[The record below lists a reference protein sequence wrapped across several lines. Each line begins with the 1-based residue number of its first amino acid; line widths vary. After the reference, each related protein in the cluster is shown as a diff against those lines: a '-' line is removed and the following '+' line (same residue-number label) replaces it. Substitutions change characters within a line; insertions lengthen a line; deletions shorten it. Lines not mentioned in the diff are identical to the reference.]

1 MRSPEILPHRRTRLF
16 RLLLRAVNEER
27 GISLILALLTLII
40 LGTLGSSVAIYT
52 TGHLHASYRDQAAAN
67 AYQLAEAG
75 VNDAISVISAA
86 ANSNPPTIKTL
97 TTIQPTTVY
106 YRQYDGSVVYSGTS
120 SYANNVISWTITS
133 TGVAGNASQLR
144 KRTLQKS
151 VTVRGINVGSDGSSW
166 SRFYQDA
173 LTPCLTIDNDVF
185 VTNVATRGCLT
196 ILDMGGIT
204 GANTTVDVGQTV
216 TITGPVTTGSVKSPS
231 AATGWTNPSNVYSS
245 NSVYATNVISAASN
259 GLNEDTTGFNV
270 GVPATAKILGIA
282 VSVQKMASA
291 CCNAVQTIT
300 TSGNPTGGTFKISA
314 TPPGGSATASASI
327 AYNASA
333 ATVQSA
339 LVTIFGSGNIV
350 CTGGSLPTAIVC
362 TFQGSDA
369 NKAVTLMSQY
379 SNSLSGGSSPK
390 SVYTNT
396 TTGGS
401 TSALQDLTV
410 QLLKAGSPVGSNKA
424 SSTGWSTSKTTVGYG
439 SSSDLWGTTWTP
451 ADLNASNFGVRFAGK
466 NVVTGIAD
474 VTASLDY
481 ISVTVTYNDD
491 ISGIGTASQPVAA
504 ANIGST
510 CTYNGVGPHTPC
522 TSADHVYAGTI
533 SNASPT
539 GVLQMPTVDF
549 NYWWANAMPG
559 PKHYCTNPSPGLP
572 TTFFD
577 NDGALSGTAPNQYTT
592 GTTTGPNKSI
602 SVNGEMAPAGS
613 SYTCQ
618 VWSGGGTSG
627 TLLGELSWNATTHVL
642 KIKGTVF
649 VDGNF
654 RFDEDG
660 EVVNYSG
667 RGTLMSSRDDE
678 IDAVVCAGWTN
689 QSQGATAPTTDA
701 TSCLTHMSTWDSSQN
716 YMVLMSQED
725 NEYDQGSSTCSGNT
739 PPTCYNGHLPGAF
752 QGVLYSTAK
761 CEIHQNFQD
770 SGPVICTTINLPNE
784 SGINPTFFTF
794 PSNGNLTDGQK
805 YTDTS
810 NASHFEVDAG
820 PQTG

>member
-1 MRSPEILPHRRTRLF
+1 MRSPEILSHRRTRLV

-52 TGHLHASYRDQAAAN
+52 TGHLHSSYRDQAASN

-75 VNDAISVISAA
+75 VNDAISVLSAA
-86 ANSNPPTIKTL
+86 ANSTPPTINTL
-97 TTIQPTTVY
+97 TMPATKVNYP
-106 YRQYDGSVVYSGTS
+106 QYNGSVTYSGTS
-120 SYANNVISWTITS
+120 SYANNVITWTITS
-133 TGVAGNASQLR
+133 AGVAGNANQLR

-151 VTVRGINVGSDGSSW
+151 VTIRGINIGADGSSW

-173 LTPCLTIDNDVF
+173 LTPCLTIDTEVF
-185 VTNVATRGCLT
+185 VTNVATRGSLC
-196 ILDMGGIT
+196 ILNTGGII
-204 GANTTVDVGQTV
+204 GANTTVDVGGTV
-216 TITGPVTTGSVKSPS
+216 TITGPAVTGSVHSPT

-259 GLNEDTTGFNV
+259 GLNQDTTGFSL
-270 GVPATAKILGIA
+270 GVPAGAKILGIS
-282 VSVQKMASA
+282 VSVQKMAGA

-300 TSGNPTGGTFKISA
+300 TSGSPTGGTFKISA

-339 LVTIFGSGNIV
+339 LVTIFGSGNVV
-350 CTGGSLPTAIVC
+350 CAGGSLPTAVVC

-379 SNSLSGGSSPK
+379 SNSLTGGSSPK

-401 TSALQDLTV
+401 ISALQDLTV
-410 QLLKAGSPVGSNKA
+410 QLLKAGSLVGSNKA

-451 ADLNASNFGVRFAGK
+451 ADLNASNFGLRFAAK
-466 NVVTGIAD
+466 NVVTGIAV

-491 ISGIGTASQPVAA
+491 TNGIGTASQPVAGA
-504 ANIGST
+504 DIGGT

-533 SNASPT
+533 SNTSPA
-539 GVLQMPTVDF
+539 GILQMPKVDF

-559 PKHYCTNPSPGLP
+559 PKHFCTNPSPGVA
-572 TTFFD
+572 TNFFD
-577 NDGALSGTAPNQYTT
+577 NDAAIAGTAPNQYTT
-592 GTTTGPNKSI
+592 GNTTGPNKSI
-602 SVNGEMAPAGS
+602 SVNGEMAPPGS

-654 RFDEDG
+654 RFDDDG

-689 QSQGATAPTTDA
+689 QSQGAAAPTTDA
-701 TSCLTHMSTWDSSQN
+701 TSCLTHMSTWDMSQN

-725 NEYDQGSSTCSGNT
+725 NEYDQGGSTCSGNT
-739 PPTCYNGHLPGAF
+739 PPTCYNGHPPGAF
-752 QGVLYSTAK
+752 QGVLYSTAT
-761 CEIHQNFQD
+761 CLIHQNFQD
-770 SGPVICTTINLPNE
+770 SGPVICNTIELPNE

-805 YTDTS
+805 YADTAT
-810 NASHFEVDAG
+810 ASHFEVDAG